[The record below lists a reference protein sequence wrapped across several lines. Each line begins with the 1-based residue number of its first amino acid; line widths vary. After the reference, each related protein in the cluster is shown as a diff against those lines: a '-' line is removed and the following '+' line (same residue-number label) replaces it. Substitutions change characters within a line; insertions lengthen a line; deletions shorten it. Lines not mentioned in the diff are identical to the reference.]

1 MPDKKK
7 YKMKGVNF
15 NLDNPAEKRL
25 WDYACSISSFSGF
38 VKHLL
43 TDHLASGWDAPTP
56 AAKWEKKEET
66 KVVSNKKDRQS
77 AVTGAT
83 YDF

>member
-1 MPDKKK
+1 MPKLERN

-15 NLDNPAEKRL
+15 NLNNPAEKRL

-43 TDHLASGWDAPTP
+43 TNHLANGWDIDEVVKP
-56 AAKWEKKEET
+56 KLKKETTEE
-66 KVVSNKKDRQS
+66 NQS
-77 AVTGAT
+77 VKSGSR
-83 YDF
+83 FIF